1 MWLSPQIPFH
11 DVARAAPLAPTPP
24 KQRDPDMVV
33 CHRLVSLAPGSIY
46 RFSSTGSGRPS
57 DRATRLAALSPLV
70 MDPST
75 P

>member
-24 KQRDPDMVV
+24 KHRDPDMVV
-33 CHRLVSLAPGSIY
+33 CHRLVTLAPGSVY
-46 RFSSTGSGRPS
+46 RFSSTGNGLPM
-57 DRATRLAALSPLV
+57 DRATRLAAARPLD